1 MIKYTGHQVISRSR
15 VKVVRANYKPDLDML
30 HVYVVRESARD
41 NEDHDGDGGYSEE
54 EEEEEEE
61 VEMDMEGE
69 VQERRR
75 KRKML
80 KGTPSE
86 DACLVKYV
94 N

>member
-1 MIKYTGHQVISRSR
+1 
-15 VKVVRANYKPDLDML
+15 ML

-54 EEEEEEE
+54 EEEE
-61 VEMDMEGE
+61 VEMDVEAE

-75 KRKML
+75 FFL

-86 DACLVKYV
+86 DASLVKYV